1 MRSIISPRT
10 LSGLA
15 FVLATGALSAQS
27 ITVINMTP
35 RSLSGETNCDGEPSI
50 AVNPANPLQMA
61 GTAFTPDPAAGSM
74 APYYVSTDGGNTW
87 TLNTVMPGGSMT
99 SDVSL
104 RFGTTSNVLYAGILR
119 ADNTNL
125 NILRTS
131 GFSLSNPMS
140 ILVDRASDDQP
151 FVDART
157 VNGADRVYIGNN
169 NFAASVSSQ
178 TATVDL
184 STNAATAAA
193 PAGFAPASAEARA
206 TSGQDGPSV
215 RAASAPDG
223 RVYAALL
230 GWRSGSSTFVSDVV
244 VVRDDAGAT
253 GSSKFQSLLGSD
265 GLAGT
270 KVATGQNMTFNS
282 QLGSDR
288 VGSSLAIAVDP
299 TDSLT
304 VYVAWGEDG
313 TGGGWTLHLRR
324 STDGGATW
332 SSDLRTVVGAT
343 NPALAINNAGEVG
356 FFYQKL
362 TGGIWNNQADFAPKN
377 DPFTNPTT
385 IVLANLADGSTGTC
399 GQPTIGDY
407 SGLIAVGADF
417 YGVFSGDNTPNSA
430 NFPHGI
436 TYQRQVNWSSQQLLS
451 TDGVTQV
458 STSLDPFFFHISGL
472 GTTATAPSITT
483 QPASTTVNAGA
494 TATFSVGA
502 SGTAPLSYQWQKNG
516 TNIGG
521 ATSASYT
528 TPATTSTDNGAT
540 FSATVS
546 NAAGSATSNN
556 ATLTV
561 VSAANT
567 VTASITTPASN
578 VTLASGTNQSFVG
591 AGTDSSSTA
600 TLSYSWTFGDGV
612 SATGASASHI
622 YTNTGSTAVTY
633 TATLKVTDNTGV
645 SSTATRTITVNPA
658 AANTVTAS
666 ITTPASNVTIAS
678 GTAQSFAGTGT
689 DSSSTATLSYA
700 WTFGDGGTAT
710 GASASHTYT
719 NTGSTAVT
727 YTATLKVTDNTGIS
741 NTATRAITVNPASG
755 GGTTTTQV
763 LGNPGFETGTASP
776 WVMTSGVLDNGTS
789 EAAHSGSW
797 KAWLCGYGST
807 HTDTVMQQV
816 AIPSNATA
824 ASLSFWLHIDTAE
837 ISGTHDTLAVQVRN
851 SAGTVLGTLA
861 TYSNLNANTGYT
873 QVSFDLSAYKG
884 QTIQINLVGSED
896 AANQTSFVVDD
907 FALNVTT
914 STTTPNTVT
923 ASITAPASNVTV
935 ASGTAQ
941 SFAGSATDSSST
953 ATLTYAWNFGDG
965 STATGA
971 SASHTFTNT
980 GTAAVAY
987 TVTFTATDNTGVSS
1001 SATRT
1006 VTVNP
1011 ATTGGTELFTNG
1023 GFESGT
1029 TGWTTTSGVIGAN
1042 GPSEPA
1048 HSGTQNAWLDGYG
1061 SAHTDYVSQ
1070 QIAVPA
1076 SGATLTFWLHIDTA
1090 ETTTTSANDTM
1101 QVQVLNSAGTVL
1113 GTLATYSNLNAAA
1126 GYTQRSFS
1134 LAPYAGQTVTIKF
1147 LGVENASL
1155 QTSFVLDDVSAK

>member
-1 MRSIISPRT
+1 MISPRA

-27 ITVINMTP
+27 VTVVNMTP

-87 TLNTVMPGGSMT
+87 TLNSVMPGGKMT

-104 RFGTTSNVLYAGILR
+104 RFGTSSNVLYAGILR
-119 ADNTNL
+119 GDNTNL

-140 ILVDRASDDQP
+140 VLVDRANDDQP
-151 FVDART
+151 FLDART

-169 NFAASVSSQ
+169 NFAASVASQ

-193 PAGFAPASAEARA
+193 PAGFAPASVEARA

-230 GWRSGSSTFVSDVV
+230 GWRSGSATFVSDVV

-253 GSSKFQSLLGSD
+253 GATKFKSLLGSD

-324 STDGGATW
+324 STDGGVTW
-332 SSDLRTVVGAT
+332 SSDLRTIVGAT

-362 TGGIWNNQADFAPKN
+362 TGGVWNNQADFAPKN
-377 DPFTNPTT
+377 DPFTSPTT
-385 IVLANLADGSTGTC
+385 IVLANLPDGSTTTC

-430 NFPHGI
+430 NFPHGV

-458 STSLDPFFFHISGL
+458 STSLDPFFFHVSGL

-516 TNIGG
+516 ANIGG

-561 VSAANT
+561 VSPANT

-578 VTLASGTNQSFVG
+578 VTIASGTAQSFVG
-591 AGTDSSSTA
+591 TGTDSSSTA

-645 SSTATRTITVNPA
+645 SNTATRTITVNPA

-678 GTAQSFAGTGT
+678 GAAQSFAGTGT

-741 NTATRAITVNPASG
+741 NTATRAITVNPA
-755 GGTTTTQV
+755 
-763 LGNPGFETGTASP
+763 PG
-776 WVMTSGVLDNGTS
+776 
-789 EAAHSGSW
+789 
-797 KAWLCGYGST
+797 
-807 HTDTVMQQV
+807 
-816 AIPSNATA
+816 
-824 ASLSFWLHIDTAE
+824 
-837 ISGTHDTLAVQVRN
+837 
-851 SAGTVLGTLA
+851 
-861 TYSNLNANTGYT
+861 
-873 QVSFDLSAYKG
+873 
-884 QTIQINLVGSED
+884 
-896 AANQTSFVVDD
+896 
-907 FALNVTT
+907 
-914 STTTPNTVT
+914 
-923 ASITAPASNVTV
+923 
-935 ASGTAQ
+935 
-941 SFAGSATDSSST
+941 
-953 ATLTYAWNFGDG
+953 
-965 STATGA
+965 
-971 SASHTFTNT
+971 
-980 GTAAVAY
+980 
-987 TVTFTATDNTGVSS
+987 
-1001 SATRT
+1001 
-1006 VTVNP
+1006 
-1011 ATTGGTELFTNG
+1011 
-1023 GFESGT
+1023 
-1029 TGWTTTSGVIGAN
+1029 
-1042 GPSEPA
+1042 
-1048 HSGTQNAWLDGYG
+1048 
-1061 SAHTDYVSQ
+1061 
-1070 QIAVPA
+1070 
-1076 SGATLTFWLHIDTA
+1076 
-1090 ETTTTSANDTM
+1090 
-1101 QVQVLNSAGTVL
+1101 
-1113 GTLATYSNLNAAA
+1113 
-1126 GYTQRSFS
+1126 
-1134 LAPYAGQTVTIKF
+1134 
-1147 LGVENASL
+1147 
-1155 QTSFVLDDVSAK
+1155 